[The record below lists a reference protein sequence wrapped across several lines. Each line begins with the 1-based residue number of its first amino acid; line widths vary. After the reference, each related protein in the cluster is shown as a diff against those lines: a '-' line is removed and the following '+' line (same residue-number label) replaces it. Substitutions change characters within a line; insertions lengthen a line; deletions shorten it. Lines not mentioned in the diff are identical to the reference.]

1 MEKLRTAME
10 IAKRSR
16 RQRFAVGEIEASQSP
31 TKLDCSTWVSPDYC
45 ECDCLELEPEKA
57 GDNRCVSL
65 FPDAFETESYKVLR
79 TQVLQRTQHHGWNT
93 LMITSARPGEGKTI
107 TAINLALTF
116 ARDLHQTTLLVDCDL
131 RRQKIHDYLGLSTGK
146 GLADY
151 LLDDRP
157 IQELIVW
164 PGVDSLTLISGG
176 RTIRDSAE
184 LIASPKMKTLV
195 AEMKTR
201 YDDRYVFFDVPPLLE
216 SADAFTF
223 APFIDAILMVVEV
236 GRTPI
241 NDVKK
246 GLELIPQEK
255 FLGFVLNRHKTA
267 AKSYDNGESRTT
279 IPRFWKRST
288 EAPAVG
294 KRLLQGM
301 TMSDSESAGDNT
313 RYL

>member
-1 MEKLRTAME
+1 
-10 IAKRSR
+10 
-16 RQRFAVGEIEASQSP
+16 
-31 TKLDCSTWVSPDYC
+31 
-45 ECDCLELEPEKA
+45 
-57 GDNRCVSL
+57 
-65 FPDAFETESYKVLR
+65 
-79 TQVLQRTQHHGWNT
+79 
-93 LMITSARPGEGKTI
+93 
-107 TAINLALTF
+107 
-116 ARDLHQTTLLVDCDL
+116 
-131 RRQKIHDYLGLSTGK
+131 
-146 GLADY
+146 LADY

-157 IQELIVW
+157 IHELIVW

-223 APFIDAILMVVEV
+223 APFVDSILMVVEAD
-236 GRTPI
+236 RTPI

-246 GLELIPQEK
+246 ALELLPQEK
-255 FLGFVLNRHKTA
+255 FLGFVLNRHKAA
-267 AKSYDNGESRTT
+267 AKSYDNGRSRTT

-288 EAPAVG
+288 EAPAVDNPSLG

-301 TMSDSESAGDNT
+301 TMSESESDGDNT
-313 RYL
+313 PYL